1 MQEVAPNIIGSLGSA
16 TQQIVS
22 QLRGKKDASSVWSVR
37 DIVGGGKHFDWY
49 FPNLALNQN
58 VENVNPYGDFEQFAG
73 VEERGIIYDKNL
85 ITSLIQNKD
94 YRDNYL
100 ALTKKYFTSA
110 GLIKENGDAGD
121 PAKVNYNEIKGHLVR
136 LNKIIQ
142 SYRILMVYSEK
153 LKGSDT
159 EIDGFLQDLKDT
171 YKKVY
176 GVFKGNK
183 TEFEKTLSA
192 PGGYGLSSVQQCF
205 ENDIDKMIFDESRDK
220 NTSIRE
226 LTKKRQ
232 IATDVFDKSKT
243 LPHLTIES
251 EIDSRQ
257 ELKNR
262 TKGAIYGQAIL
273 DALGLTT
280 EFLGRKQAKVL
291 LRDSGVLALNGDYKV
306 SIPTQELYIFK
317 TLPYETRK
325 QEGLYISNEIKA
337 LFNTSKGRKGDDRS
351 DTARAGA
358 GEVWRQIVPKGSFTD
373 DTDQAVLKFKALKD
387 AHGDLEQAKQNYAK
401 DIKKWKE
408 NQLKEYFGKNSF
420 GLGDN
425 TKSVIEDG
433 GFLGNPIATSEKIW
447 QQIALSDD
455 EKGYKEPHFVQANG
469 ALMSSSYILQY
480 YPDDLEKAQKATV
493 ELAKVTH
500 YDPLVSAHCVAY
512 ITMLYHLQHHE
523 GKVSDERYK
532 EYLDQSYQAGKRVF
546 DERKHEYDRF
556 RASDSWKDGKMDA
569 KIAEWETQM
578 QKAIHG
584 EIKKA
589 DGVVEKFNSWE
600 DLNLVD
606 PQIEKD
612 GNGSPD
618 YDNIGMSHRALSAG
632 FFGLKQ
638 LHEKI
643 KTGKDKKDAFAEICI
658 ELMAQGGDADTN
670 GTVVGS
676 LCGSYVGFDGIEKSL
691 IDGLGAGDKG
701 RKVGKVGDG
710 RGGFH
715 EIQEKKLLE
724 EIVQSSQQ
732 KIGSIAPI
740 RNPAYANPAYANPA
754 YANPAYATPAYATP
768 ANTAAVKASNQK
780 QTDLHDDASSSS
792 SFKGDEDWEVNPK
805 FIIGGI
811 LAGAGIGVCVSALT
825 VGIVFSAPAV
835 ATMTAGVALGGLAGY
850 TVGTI
855 VKNATAENVKNATF
869 AENFNQST

>member
-1 MQEVAPNIIGSLGSA
+1 
-16 TQQIVS
+16 
-22 QLRGKKDASSVWSVR
+22 
-37 DIVGGGKHFDWY
+37 
-49 FPNLALNQN
+49 
-58 VENVNPYGDFEQFAG
+58 
-73 VEERGIIYDKNL
+73 
-85 ITSLIQNKD
+85 
-94 YRDNYL
+94 
-100 ALTKKYFTSA
+100 
-110 GLIKENGDAGD
+110 
-121 PAKVNYNEIKGHLVR
+121 
-136 LNKIIQ
+136 
-142 SYRILMVYSEK
+142 
-153 LKGSDT
+153 
-159 EIDGFLQDLKDT
+159 
-171 YKKVY
+171 
-176 GVFKGNK
+176 
-183 TEFEKTLSA
+183 
-192 PGGYGLSSVQQCF
+192 
-205 ENDIDKMIFDESRDK
+205 
-220 NTSIRE
+220 
-226 LTKKRQ
+226 
-232 IATDVFDKSKT
+232 
-243 LPHLTIES
+243 
-251 EIDSRQ
+251 
-257 ELKNR
+257 
-262 TKGAIYGQAIL
+262 
-273 DALGLTT
+273 
-280 EFLGRKQAKVL
+280 
-291 LRDSGVLALNGDYKV
+291 
-306 SIPTQELYIFK
+306 
-317 TLPYETRK
+317 
-325 QEGLYISNEIKA
+325 
-337 LFNTSKGRKGDDRS
+337 
-351 DTARAGA
+351 
-358 GEVWRQIVPKGSFTD
+358 
-373 DTDQAVLKFKALKD
+373 
-387 AHGDLEQAKQNYAK
+387 
-401 DIKKWKE
+401 
-408 NQLKEYFGKNSF
+408 
-420 GLGDN
+420 
-425 TKSVIEDG
+425 
-433 GFLGNPIATSEKIW
+433 
-447 QQIALSDD
+447 
-455 EKGYKEPHFVQANG
+455 
-469 ALMSSSYILQY
+469 
-480 YPDDLEKAQKATV
+480 
-493 ELAKVTH
+493 
-500 YDPLVSAHCVAY
+500 
-512 ITMLYHLQHHE
+512 MLYHLQHHE

-732 KIGSIAPI
+732 KIGSITPI
-740 RNPAYANPAYANPA
+740 KDFTRSPLSPSEPLL
-754 YANPAYATPAYATP
+754 
-768 ANTAAVKASNQK
+768 SR
-780 QTDLHDDASSSS
+780 SSSS
-792 SFKGDEDWEVNPK
+792 SSSSPSSLKGDEDWEVDPK